1 MDYILTGNDK
11 DVANV
16 LQEQRIR
23 IGRGVISF
31 IPVSECRLITEE
43 DARKTLENTLAEKN
57 EEIGKLIASIAEKD
71 NIINELTSERDAM
84 KTRIEE
90 LESSLVLDDKNLP
103 KEDAKDLPIEDT
115 KELSEDDSKDLSV
128 VDEKYALPET
138 KKKVGRPKIIK

>member
-43 DARKTLENTLAEKN
+43 DARKTLEEKLAEKDAV
-57 EEIGKLIASIAEKD
+57 IGELTASIAEKD
-71 NIINELTSERDAM
+71 NEIDTLTKESNSM
-84 KTRIEE
+84 KARITE
-90 LESSLVLDDKNLP
+90 LEALVATDSKNLP
-103 KEDAKDLPIEDT
+103 VSDVKDLPAG
-115 KELSEDDSKDLSV
+115 DSKGVATGDNKEV
-128 VDEKYALPET
+128 APVDEKKTGKA
-138 KKKVGRPKIIK
+138 KSDK

>member
-43 DARKTLENTLAEKN
+43 DARKTLEEKLAEKDAV
-57 EEIGKLIASIAEKD
+57 IGELTASIAEKD
-71 NIINELTSERDAM
+71 NEIDTLTKESNSM
-84 KTRIEE
+84 KARITE
-90 LESSLVLDDKNLP
+90 LEALVATDNKNLP
-103 KEDAKDLPIEDT
+103 VSEVKDLPAG
-115 KELSEDDSKDLSV
+115 DSKEVATGDNKEV
-128 VDEKYALPET
+128 APVDEKKTGKA
-138 KKKVGRPKIIK
+138 KSDK

>member
-43 DARKTLENTLAEKN
+43 DARKTLEEKLAEKDAV
-57 EEIGKLIASIAEKD
+57 IGELTASIAEKD
-71 NIINELTSERDAM
+71 IEIDTLTKYSNSM
-84 KTRIEE
+84 KARITE
-90 LESSLVLDDKNLP
+90 LEALVATDNKNLP
-103 KEDAKDLPIEDT
+103 SGDVKDLPAG
-115 KELSEDDSKDLSV
+115 DSKEVATGDNKEV
-128 VDEKYALPET
+128 APADEKKTGKA
-138 KKKVGRPKIIK
+138 KSDK

>member
-43 DARKTLENTLAEKN
+43 DARKTLEEKLAEKDAV
-57 EEIGKLIASIAEKD
+57 IGELTASIAEKD
-71 NIINELTSERDAM
+71 IEIDTLTKDSNSM
-84 KTRIEE
+84 KARITE
-90 LESSLVLDDKNLP
+90 LEDLVATDNKNLLSG
-103 KEDAKDLPIEDT
+103 DVKDLPAG
-115 KELSEDDSKDLSV
+115 DSKEVATGDNKEIAPAN
-128 VDEKYALPET
+128 EKKTGKA
-138 KKKVGRPKIIK
+138 KSDK

>member
-43 DARKTLENTLAEKN
+43 DARKTLEEKLAEKDAV
-57 EEIGKLIASIAEKD
+57 IGELTASIAEKD
-71 NIINELTSERDAM
+71 IEIDTLTKDSNSM
-84 KTRIEE
+84 KARITE
-90 LESSLVLDDKNLP
+90 LEALVATDNKNLP
-103 KEDAKDLPIEDT
+103 SGDVKDLPAG
-115 KELSEDDSKDLSV
+115 DSKEVATGDNKEV
-128 VDEKYALPET
+128 APADEKKTGKA
-138 KKKVGRPKIIK
+138 KSDK

>member
-43 DARKTLENTLAEKN
+43 DARKTLEEKLAEKDAV
-57 EEIGKLIASIAEKD
+57 IGELTASIAEKD
-71 NIINELTSERDAM
+71 IEIDTLTKESNSM
-84 KTRIEE
+84 KARITE
-90 LESSLVLDDKNLP
+90 LEDLVATDNKNLP
-103 KEDAKDLPIEDT
+103 AGDVKDLPAG
-115 KELSEDDSKDLSV
+115 DSKEVATGDNKEV
-128 VDEKYALPET
+128 APADEKKTGKA
-138 KKKVGRPKIIK
+138 KSDK

>member
-43 DARKTLENTLAEKN
+43 DARKTLEEKLAEKN
-57 EEIGKLIASIAEKD
+57 AVIGELTASIAEK
-71 NIINELTSERDAM
+71 NIEIDTLTKDSNSM
-84 KTRIEE
+84 KARITE
-90 LESSLVLDDKNLP
+90 LEALVATDNKNLP
-103 KEDAKDLPIEDT
+103 SGDVKDLPAG
-115 KELSEDDSKDLSV
+115 DSKEVATGDNKEV
-128 VDEKYALPET
+128 APANEKKTGKA
-138 KKKVGRPKIIK
+138 KSDK

>member
-43 DARKTLENTLAEKN
+43 DARKTLEEKLAEKDAV
-57 EEIGKLIASIAEKD
+57 IGELTASIAEKD
-71 NIINELTSERDAM
+71 IEIDTLTKESNSM
-84 KTRIEE
+84 KARITE
-90 LESSLVLDDKNLP
+90 LESLVATDNKNLP
-103 KEDAKDLPIEDT
+103 ASDVKDLPAG
-115 KELSEDDSKDLSV
+115 DSKEVAAVDNKEV
-128 VDEKYALPET
+128 APADEKKTGKA
-138 KKKVGRPKIIK
+138 KSDK

>member
-43 DARKTLENTLAEKN
+43 DARKTLEEKLAEKDAV
-57 EEIGKLIASIAEKD
+57 IGELTASIAEKD
-71 NIINELTSERDAM
+71 IEIDTLTKDSNSM
-84 KTRIEE
+84 KARITE
-90 LESSLVLDDKNLP
+90 LEDLVATDNKNLP
-103 KEDAKDLPIEDT
+103 AGDVKDLPAG
-115 KELSEDDSKDLSV
+115 DSKEVATGDNKEV
-128 VDEKYALPET
+128 APANEKKTGKA
-138 KKKVGRPKIIK
+138 KSDK

>member
-43 DARKTLENTLAEKN
+43 DARKTLEEKLAEKDAV
-57 EEIGKLIASIAEKD
+57 IGELTASIAEKD
-71 NIINELTSERDAM
+71 IEIDTLTKDSNSM
-84 KTRIEE
+84 KARITE
-90 LESSLVLDDKNLP
+90 LEDLVATDNKNLP
-103 KEDAKDLPIEDT
+103 AGDVKDLPAG
-115 KELSEDDSKDLSV
+115 DSKEVATGDNKEV
-128 VDEKYALPET
+128 APADEKKTGKA
-138 KKKVGRPKIIK
+138 KSDK

>member
-43 DARKTLENTLAEKN
+43 DARKTLEEKLAEKDAV
-57 EEIGKLIASIAEKD
+57 IGELTASIAEK
-71 NIINELTSERDAM
+71 NIEIDTLTKDSNSM
-84 KTRIEE
+84 KARITE
-90 LESSLVLDDKNLP
+90 LEALVATDNKNLLSG
-103 KEDAKDLPIEDT
+103 DVKDLPAG
-115 KELSEDDSKDLSV
+115 DSKEVATGDNKEIAPA
-128 VDEKYALPET
+128 DEKKTGKA
-138 KKKVGRPKIIK
+138 KSDK